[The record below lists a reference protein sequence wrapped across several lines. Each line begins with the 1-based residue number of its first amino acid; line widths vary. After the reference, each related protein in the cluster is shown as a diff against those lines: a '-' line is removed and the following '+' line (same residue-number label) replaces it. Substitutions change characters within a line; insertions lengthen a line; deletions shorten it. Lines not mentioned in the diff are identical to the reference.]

1 MVCDKAK
8 VISHFS
14 DESSLGFGEWLL
26 VSAKDIAAQDCRI
39 RRLWQALGGG
49 CDAKSAL
56 SAVKTWMDMRGIPE
70 HGTAIGRAGLRVF
83 RASKEESYGYTA
95 KFLAFGFSRPLAHVK
110 ATYFEGAVGGLSAL
124 VGSRRRRSKADGDG
138 DIESRSYVYYND
150 RNDGGLFEATPE
162 VAEYVCT
169 AAACPTTAAGTTAT
183 SVTAAT
189 MAVTA
194 AVPGTFF
201 AR

>member
-1 MVCDKAK
+1 MHLSTAGIMEWDKGK

-26 VSAKDIAAQDCRI
+26 V
-39 RRLWQALGGG
+39 
-49 CDAKSAL
+49 
-56 SAVKTWMDMRGIPE
+56 
-70 HGTAIGRAGLRVF
+70 
-83 RASKEESYGYTA
+83 
-95 KFLAFGFSRPLAHVK
+95 
-110 ATYFEGAVGGLSAL
+110 
-124 VGSRRRRSKADGDG
+124 
-138 DIESRSYVYYND
+138 DIESDSHVYYNE
-150 RNDGGLFEATPE
+150 RNEGGLLEATPE

-169 AAACPTTAAGTTAT
+169 AAACTTTAAGTTAT

-194 AVPGTFF
+194 AVPGTFV

>member
-1 MVCDKAK
+1 MEWDKGK

-26 VSAKDIAAQDCRI
+26 VDI
-39 RRLWQALGGG
+39 
-49 CDAKSAL
+49 
-56 SAVKTWMDMRGIPE
+56 
-70 HGTAIGRAGLRVF
+70 
-83 RASKEESYGYTA
+83 ESDSHVYYYERS
-95 KFLAFGFSRPLAHVK
+95 LAFGYSRPLAHVK

-138 DIESRSYVYYND
+138 DIESDSHVYYNE
-150 RNDGGLFEATPE
+150 RNEGGLLEATPE

-169 AAACPTTAAGTTAT
+169 AAACTTTAAGTTAT

-194 AVPGTFF
+194 AVPGTFV